1 MKVSKLL
8 EGKDSAIYCI
18 HPDETLFNCIKI
30 LNKMNF
36 GALLVLSEEK
46 ASVLGIISERDL
58 LRKFETSR
66 GNLDGIMVKE
76 VMTPRKY
83 MMFADIENN
92 IHDVL
97 EKMNSHKVRHMPV
110 IDYSKGEELVGLL
123 SVSDVIRALL
133 ECANK

>member
-1 MKVSKLL
+1 MKVKKLL
-8 EGKDSAIYCI
+8 KGKDSAIYCI
-18 HPDETLFNCIKI
+18 HPDESLFNCIKV
-30 LNKMNF
+30 LNRMSF

-46 ASVLGIISERDL
+46 ATVLGIISERDL
-58 LRKFETSR
+58 LRKVEESR

-83 MMFADIENN
+83 MIFADIENN

-110 IDYSKGEELVGLL
+110 MDYSDGEELVGLL
-123 SVSDVIRALL
+123 AVGDVIRALL
-133 ECANK
+133 ECATQ